1 MSDMEQTFIKYPI
14 GIQNFERIRREGY
27 AYVDKTAMVWQLANL
42 GSYYFL
48 SRPRRFGKSLLISTL
63 EAYFEGKRELFEGLA
78 IADMEK
84 EWKKYPVLHIDLN
97 AKLYDSKEALLKIL
111 NMHLERW
118 EALYGDEYKD
128 RDPEER
134 FMHVIEKA
142 YQQTG
147 SPVVILVDEYDKPM
161 TMNIGNEELQDEMRS
176 ILKAF
181 YGVMKSAD
189 RYIKLGFL
197 TGVTKFSKVSVFSD
211 LNNIDD
217 ISMWDRYITVCG
229 LTEQEIRDNFD
240 QEIELLAS
248 ANQLSKDECYAELKR
263 RYDGYH
269 FCPDCIGIYNPYSLL
284 NTLNKKKFG
293 DYWFETGTPTLLVNL
308 LKQTN
313 FNLNDLIDGE
323 ISGRLLGSVDS
334 IKENPVSVIY
344 QSGYLTIKDYDKR
357 FDEYRLGFPN
367 TEVENG
373 FVNFLLPLY
382 TNQKQDPSQFNIV
395 RFVSEVEKGQPEA
408 FMTRLVAMMADTD
421 YRIIGNS
428 ELYFQN
434 FLFTFFRLLG
444 LYVEVERATSDGRT
458 DMIVQTKDYIY
469 IFEFK
474 LDKTADE
481 ALQQIDEKGY
491 AQPFATDQRPLY
503 KIGVD
508 FSSTKRCV
516 DDWQV
521 VKA

>member
-1 MSDMEQTFIKYPI
+1 MEQALIKYPI
-14 GIQNFERIRREGY
+14 GIQNFESLRREGY
-27 AYVDKTAMVWQLANL
+27 TYVDKTDLVWQLANL
-42 GSYYFL
+42 GRYYFL
-48 SRPRRFGKSLLISTL
+48 SRPRRFGKSLLVSTL

-84 EWKKYPVLHIDLN
+84 EWKKYPVMHIDLN
-97 AKLYDSKEALLKIL
+97 AAEYKSREGLESIL
-111 NMHLERW
+111 DGHLRKW
-118 EALYGDEYKD
+118 EALYGRDEADKTL
-128 RDPEER
+128 PLR
-134 FMHVIEKA
+134 FGSVIRRAFE
-142 YQQTG
+142 QTG
-147 SPVVILVDEYDKPM
+147 SSVVILVDEYDKPL

-211 LNNIDD
+211 LNNIRD
-217 ISMWDRYITVCG
+217 ISMVPQYITICG
-229 LTEQEIRDNFD
+229 ITEEEIHSNLDS
-240 QEIELLAS
+240 EVEKLAKV
-248 ANQLSKDECYAELKR
+248 NQLSKEDCYKELKR

-269 FCPDCIGIYNPYSLL
+269 FNENCVGLYNPYSLI
-284 NTLNKKKFG
+284 NTFASQRFDN
-293 DYWFETGTPTLLVNL
+293 YWFETGTPTLLVKL

-313 FNLNDLIDGE
+313 YNLYELVDGE
-323 ISGRLLGSVDS
+323 VSGRLLGSIDS
-334 IKENPVSVIY
+334 MKENPVSVIY
-344 QSGYLTIKDYDKR
+344 QSGYLTIKGYNKE

-367 TEVENG
+367 AEVENG
-373 FVNFLLPLY
+373 FINFLLPLY
-382 TNQKQDPSQFNIV
+382 TNQQQNPSQFNV
-395 RFVSEVEKGQPEA
+395 ARFVGEVRNGQPEA

-421 YRIIGNS
+421 YRIVGES

-458 DMIVQTKDYIY
+458 DMIVKTKDYIY

-474 LDKTADE
+474 LDKTANE
-481 ALQQIDEKGY
+481 ALKQIEEKGY
-491 AQPFATDQRPLY
+491 ARPFATDQRSIY
-503 KIGVD
+503 KIGVN
-508 FSSTKRCV
+508 FSSAKRCV

-521 VKA
+521 VKELFT